1 MPTQVELKVPFQDRR
16 TGWEFGWEI
25 GKVIAW
31 GERSQ
36 SDGVR
41 RLGEELVQS
50 GARAEQGSRGRADD
64 VESRQHGAR
73 LLESSLPP

>member
-1 MPTQVELKVPFQDRR
+1 MPTQVELKVPFQNSR

-36 SDGVR
+36 SDGAG

-50 GARAEQGSRGRADD
+50 GARAEQRVQEEGRRCG
-64 VESRQHGAR
+64 E
-73 LLESSLPP
+73 